1 MSSWA
6 KFKGGNI
13 NNSNQRNPRQPTRYV
28 KALADKQE
36 ESDDTH
42 KVAKEVDDTESEGD
56 LAVYPA

>member
-6 KFKGGNI
+6 KFKGGNN
-13 NNSNQRNPRQPTRYV
+13 NNSNQRNPLQPTRYV

-36 ESDDTH
+36 ESDATH
-42 KVAKEVDDTESEGD
+42 KVAKEVDDTDSEGD